1 MQISTQ
7 AVIGRVLARLCACV
21 LLLATFAAQGQTPRV
36 LVVGD
41 SWAAEMWEDGSHRQV
56 FDANGLAGI
65 AALGATTTES
75 GSTAAQWTGAERLQR
90 IADALAANPSI
101 DTVQL
106 TLGGN
111 DFLDAW
117 STALAPEQVEVLK
130 QGIQADLE
138 TIAAFILDQR
148 EDIEIL
154 LSFYDYP
161 NFRDTRTGLIGFFFC
176 TPLWNDLGQPTP
188 AQLNAAAIDF
198 VDTYAEIAAAHPRIH
213 HVRHFGLMQNLLG
226 IDGSPPGS
234 LPLPGDAALPSPL
247 SAMRNRSGLGRD
259 CFHLSPQGYDR
270 LVQNLYEGYYAQ
282 RLEPIFGDAFEAGGS
297 SP

>member
-1 MQISTQ
+1 MKITLR
-7 AVIGRVLARLCACV
+7 AAIGPYLLWLCASA
-21 LLLATFAAQGQTPRV
+21 LLLATATAQAQTPRV

-56 FDANGLAGI
+56 FDANGLGSI
-65 AALGATTTES
+65 AAVGATTTES

-111 DFLDAW
+111 DFLDSW
-117 STALAPEQVEVLK
+117 STAMPPAEVDALK
-130 QGIQADLE
+130 QRIQADLE
-138 TIAAFILDQR
+138 TIAAFILEQR
-148 EDIEIL
+148 NDMEIL

-161 NFRDTRTGLIGFFFC
+161 NFRDTRTGLIGLFFC

-226 IDGSPPGS
+226 IDGTPPGS
-234 LPLPGDAALPSPL
+234 LTLPGDANLPSPL
-247 SAMRNRSGLGRD
+247 SAMRNRAGLGRD
-259 CFHLSPQGYDR
+259 CFHLSAQGYDR

-282 RLEPIFGDAFEAGGS
+282 RLEPVFRDAFEAA
-297 SP
+297 P